1 MNKERCPKCLVDDQ
15 YCDVSCRFM
24 FECGTTNVQGNS
36 TQHTD
41 NCFIGY
47 FSANCRTCSF
57 QFRKIS
63 SQRRA
68 LSVQWAKATHT
79 LESGGCRTVS
89 LPSCIGL
96 GNARQGFNWHCYGET
111 VWKNFVEKAGLV
123 TDWCGA
129 EGFLE
134 MMVPCTHTVNPGPP
148 EHIAQVVLR
157 GSLQSKHEADL
168 ASCASYVTDVWV
180 KTCDIQ
186 TLWQP

>member
-1 MNKERCPKCLVDDQ
+1 MDTNALPSDCFVHVWGQDATNCGIAFGHRLASLATPIKLPPGLEMNKERCPKCLVDDQ
-15 YCDVSCRFM
+15 YCDVSCRFK

-96 GNARQGFNWHCYGET
+96 GNARQGFN
-111 VWKNFVEKAGLV
+111 
-123 TDWCGA
+123 
-129 EGFLE
+129 
-134 MMVPCTHTVNPGPP
+134 
-148 EHIAQVVLR
+148 
-157 GSLQSKHEADL
+157 
-168 ASCASYVTDVWV
+168 
-180 KTCDIQ
+180 
-186 TLWQP
+186 